1 MLGLDLETWNV
12 LWPSLLGAG
21 VITAAMVWAGMVA
34 LKKVKTNA

>member
-12 LWPSLLGAG
+12 LWPSLLGVG
-21 VITAAMVWAGMVA
+21 VITAAMVWASMVA

>member
-12 LWPSLLGAG
+12 LWPSLLGVG
-21 VITAAMVWAGMVA
+21 VITTAMVWAGMVA